1 MTDIPSP
8 PEKPS
13 TQHHQPN
20 RLLGQYISFYGSKS
34 TNIQAMLSR
43 VFQQRP
49 TPSSLRICRPQL
61 SSACIRATAPQRRW
75 ITPAPQSGDG
85 PLMSRRADRKLPELS
100 QIKYNWARTLPIFA
114 AVVAISAFAL
124 LNYEK
129 SSSPIVTSTMYALRT
144 DARARSILGDDI
156 YFRSQ
161 IPWIRGPM
169 NKVQGNI
176 DISFDVKG
184 SKSWATMRF
193 ASRRSSR
200 RELFETTEWSLT
212 TEEGEWVDLL
222 GGEEPLAT
230 VMADGIADMALEG
243 KEMKDEA

>member
-1 MTDIPSP
+1 
-8 PEKPS
+8 
-13 TQHHQPN
+13 
-20 RLLGQYISFYGSKS
+20 
-34 TNIQAMLSR
+34 MLSR
-43 VFQQRP
+43 VFQRRL

-61 SSACIRATAPQRRW
+61 SSVCIRATAPQRRW

-85 PLMSRRADRKLPELS
+85 PLMSRRTDRELPELS
-100 QIKYNWARTLPIFA
+100 QIQYNWARTLPIFA
-114 AVVAISAFAL
+114 VIIAISAFAL

-144 DARARSILGDDI
+144 NARARSILGDDI

-161 IPWIRGPM
+161 IPWISGPM

-176 DISFDVKG
+176 DITFDVKG

-212 TEEGEWVDLL
+212 TKEGEWVDLL
-222 GGEEPLAT
+222 DGEEPLAT
-230 VMADGIADMALEG
+230 VMADGVADMALAG
-243 KEMKDEA
+243 KEVKPKRGYRS